1 MPDTAEALDIS
12 GRSHWLRQA
21 LLQDASVA
29 PPLYEAITA
38 DICIVGGGYLGLW
51 TAIHLKDS
59 APSVDVV
66 IIEQDICGGGPSGRN
81 SGMLLSAW
89 PKATALAAL
98 RGDAEGLRLVKASSD
113 AINEIEQFCDRETID
128 AWLDRVG
135 WIWGAT
141 CQAQIGAW
149 NTALDWLDRH
159 GLQPARRVSRDEI
172 SAMAGSSS
180 HLEGVFDDSA
190 ATVHPGFLVR
200 GLRQAALRRGVRIF
214 ERTAMLRFTREAR
227 PVVL

>member
-98 RGDAEGLRLVKASSD
+98 RCETRL
-113 AINEIEQFCDRETID
+113 EI
-128 AWLDRVG
+128 VP
-135 WIWGAT
+135 GAT
-141 CQAQIGAW
+141 HLFEEPGTLEEVARLA
-149 NTALDWLDRH
+149 TA
-159 GLQPARRVSRDEI
+159 
-172 SAMAGSSS
+172 
-180 HLEGVFDDSA
+180 
-190 ATVHPGFLVR
+190 
-200 GLRQAALRRGVRIF
+200 
-214 ERTAMLRFTREAR
+214 
-227 PVVL
+227 